1 MTPEG
6 ARAAPAP
13 GDDRPVTLIEP
24 PRGLDLSRLRELP
37 KHRGLLAAMVR
48 RQIRLDFS
56 RMHLGFAW
64 AMARPLVM
72 LGVFGLFRHLSE
84 ARTGVT
90 IPYPLYLYAGL
101 IYWFSFTETVTGAA
115 GSLRRDAGL
124 IRKVYYP
131 RLLTPLVPVIAN
143 LLSLAVASLP
153 LVAMMAWWRIG
164 PGWAILLLPLVVVQ
178 TTALALGLGLI
189 FAALT
194 LSSRD
199 WERFLAL
206 ALYVGLFVSPVI
218 FGPDMIPGEALVALY
233 ANPMAGTL
241 LAFRA
246 AVFDALAFPWA
257 AWSWALVCSIGTLA
271 AGVAVFQRV
280 ERDLVDRL

>member
-6 ARAAPAP
+6 ARTAHLP

-24 PRGLDLSRLRELP
+24 PRGLDLTRLRELP
-37 KHRGLLAAMVR
+37 KHRGLLTAMVR
-48 RQIRLDFS
+48 RQVRLDFS

-101 IYWFSFTETVTGAA
+101 IYWFSFTETATGAA

-131 RLLTPLVPVIAN
+131 RLLTPLVPVITN
-143 LLSLAVASLP
+143 LLSLAVTSLP
-153 LVAMMAWWRIG
+153 LVAMMAWWGIG
-164 PGWAILLLPLVVVQ
+164 PGWAIVLLPLVVVQ
-178 TTALALGLGLI
+178 TAALALGLGLI

-218 FGPDMIPGEALVALY
+218 FGPDMIPEEALAALY
-233 ANPMAGTL
+233 VNPMAGTL

-246 AVFDALAFPWA
+246 TIFDVLTFPWA
-257 AWSWALVCSIGTLA
+257 AWSWSLACSIGTMA
-271 AGVAVFQRV
+271 AGVAAFQRV

>member
-1 MTPEG
+1 MPEG
-6 ARAAPAP
+6 VSAASVPR
-13 GDDRPVTLIEP
+13 DDRPVTLIEP
-24 PRGLDLSRLRELP
+24 PQGLDLARLRELP
-37 KHRGLLAAMVR
+37 KHRALLAALVR

-56 RMHLGFAW
+56 RMHLGVAW

-84 ARTGVT
+84 ARIGVT

-101 IYWFSFTETVTGAA
+101 IYWFSFTETVTGVA
-115 GSLRRDAGL
+115 GSIRRDAGL

-131 RLLTPLVPVIAN
+131 RRLTP
-143 LLSLAVASLP
+143 ASLP
-153 LVAMMAWWRIG
+153 LVGMMAGWRSG
-164 PGWAILLLPLVVVQ
+164 PGWSILLLPLVVLQ
-178 TTALALGLGLI
+178 TSALALGLGLV

-194 LSSRD
+194 LASRD

-218 FGPDMIPGEALVALY
+218 FGPEMIPEEALIALY

-246 AVFDALAFPWA
+246 AIFDVLAFPWA
-257 AWSWALVCSIGTLA
+257 AWSWSLACSIGILA
-271 AGVAVFQRV
+271 AGVATFQRI
-280 ERDLVDRL
+280 ERGLADRL

>member
-1 MTPEG
+1 MPEG
-6 ARAAPAP
+6 VSAASVPR
-13 GDDRPVTLIEP
+13 DDRPVTLIEP
-24 PRGLDLSRLRELP
+24 PQGLDLARLRELP
-37 KHRGLLAAMVR
+37 KHRALLAALVR

-56 RMHLGFAW
+56 RMHLGVAW

-84 ARTGVT
+84 ARIGVT

-101 IYWFSFTETVTGAA
+101 IYWFSFTETVTGVA
-115 GSLRRDAGL
+115 GSIRRDAGL

-143 LLSLAVASLP
+143 LLSLTVASLP

-164 PGWAILLLPLVVVQ
+164 PGWSILLLPLVLLQ
-178 TTALALGLGLI
+178 TSALALGLGLV

-194 LSSRD
+194 LASRD

-218 FGPDMIPGEALVALY
+218 FGPEMIPEEALIALY

-246 AVFDALAFPWA
+246 AIFDVLAFPWA
-257 AWSWALVCSIGTLA
+257 AWSWSLACSIGILA
-271 AGVAVFQRV
+271 AGVATFQRI
-280 ERDLVDRL
+280 ERGLADRL